1 MKVIPESGI
10 AEIVKAELNVP
21 DPPIHKA
28 VGILNEETNKS
39 TTRDDSTSN

>member
-28 VGILNEETNKS
+28 VGILNETNKS
-39 TTRDDSTSN
+39 TIRDDSTSN